1 MSALEHLKLC
11 TERAHK
17 TAYRCTRCNEA
28 YCTICDHA
36 TNVEMIKT
44 IVRYC
49 PVWRCQR
56 EKQIEEGQLLVTS
69 AKTGVASPV
78 KATQLPAPKF
88 LLFVGNRT
96 NGLMHGADCYLQTFV
111 TLEDAVREAENFAEH
126 AFGDDWKQQNNWKRE
141 DVWWNV
147 LEIADQTAAVA
158 HFGFKQGN

>member
-1 MSALEHLKLC
+1 MSRMCVDE
-11 TERAHK
+11 AH
-17 TAYRCTRCNEA
+17 AIGYSCARCQQTHCMK
-28 YCTICDHA
+28 CDLA
-36 TNVEMIKT
+36 SDAASIKT

-49 PVWRCQR
+49 PDWRCQR
-56 EKQIEEGQLLVTS
+56 EKQIEEGQLLVTA
-69 AKTGVASPV
+69 AKTGVASHV
-78 KATQLPAPKF
+78 KAAQHNAPKF

-126 AFGDDWKQQNNWKRE
+126 AFGDDWKQHNNWKRE

-147 LEIADQTAAVA
+147 LEIADQTAAIA